1 VTTTDHSDTTGPQ
14 MDAVM
19 KDVIRGRYGARG
31 SALAT
36 AAPQGCCESD
46 SSCCG
51 AKVTGVNAF
60 SEALY
65 VIDELEGV
73 PLRAAL
79 ARLGCGNPTALVDL
93 RPGETVLDLGSGGG
107 IDVLLSA
114 KRVGPR
120 GHVYGVDMTDEML
133 SLAWK
138 NALEAGVTNV
148 TFLKGDIEDL
158 PLPDDSV
165 DTIISNCVV
174 NLAGNKDRVAR
185 EMYRVVRPGGRVA
198 LSDVVIDGGIGED
211 HPFYQELRVDLEAWG
226 SCIGGAL
233 SDAQYCEKLERAGF
247 RDVEVRVTRRH
258 TTEELF
264 PDGLPA
270 WAERYPRDVVDDVMG
285 RFTSAFVSAAC
296 PSS

>member
-1 VTTTDHSDTTGPQ
+1 VSDQ
-14 MDAVM
+14 ADL
-19 KDVIRGRYGARG
+19 KDSIKERYGARG
-31 SALAT
+31 EALAS
-36 AAPQGCCESD
+36 APTSSCCESD

-51 AKVTGVNAF
+51 EKVTGVNAF

-65 VIDELEGV
+65 LLDELEDV

-93 RPGETVLDLGSGGG
+93 RAGETVLDLGSGGG

-133 SLAWK
+133 ALAWK

-174 NLAGNKDRVAR
+174 NLAADKDRVVA
-185 EMYRVVRPGGRVA
+185 EMYRVVRPGGRIAV
-198 LSDVVIDGGIGED
+198 SDVVIDGGIPEGD
-211 HPFYQELRVDLEAWG
+211 QFYDELRADLEAWG
-226 SCIGGAL
+226 SCIGGAM
-233 SDAQYCEKLERAGF
+233 SDAEYRVRLERAGF
-247 RDVEVRVTRRH
+247 GDVEIRVTRHH
-258 TTEELF
+258 TTDELF
-264 PDGLPA
+264 PSGLPE
-270 WAERYPRDVVDDVMG
+270 WANAYPRNVVDDVMG
-285 RFTSAFVSAAC
+285 RFTSAFVSATRPAV
-296 PSS
+296 